1 MNLLSGGS
9 VGSGLG
15 VVAGVVGT
23 SMQER
28 KVEDK
33 VVKLGSDTFG
43 NPIFEKVTKL
53 AILPNYKCPGMLCP
67 ALPPRR
73 EVPKLDFQS

>member
-53 AILPNYKCPGMLCP
+53 AILTNYKCPGMLCP